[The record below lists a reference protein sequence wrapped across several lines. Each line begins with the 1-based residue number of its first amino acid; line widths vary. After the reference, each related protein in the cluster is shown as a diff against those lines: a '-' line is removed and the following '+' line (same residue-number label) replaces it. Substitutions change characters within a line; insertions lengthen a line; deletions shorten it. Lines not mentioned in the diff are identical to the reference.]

1 VFGSSNFTHRGFPI
15 RSIFQ
20 ERNEGLPLL
29 KSECV
34 ESDDVVA
41 LASDCIQNSHSVKS
55 VYKYQCFRQTQKLV
69 VKRV

>member
-1 VFGSSNFTHRGFPI
+1 MFLCLLVTKFYVISSCVFSSSNLTHCGFPV
-15 RSIFQ
+15 RGIFQ

-41 LASDCIQNSHSVKS
+41 LASDCIQNSHS
-55 VYKYQCFRQTQKLV
+55 
-69 VKRV
+69 